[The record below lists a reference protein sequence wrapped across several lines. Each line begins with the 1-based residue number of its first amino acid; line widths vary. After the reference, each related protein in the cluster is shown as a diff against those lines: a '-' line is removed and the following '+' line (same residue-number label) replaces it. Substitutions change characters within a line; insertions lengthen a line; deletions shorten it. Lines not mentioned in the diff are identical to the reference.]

1 MQVSDKGKYF
11 VVFSLI
17 LILIFS
23 QTSCTG
29 KSSVVI
35 NPNKTIEKAPTL
47 KKEAIVVDDVKTI
60 EPDTT
65 TLPAVVTKR
74 IQSDI
79 SIKVYSYLQN
89 LKNREDVKDVAK
101 ALNGGDQH
109 NSCVYFASE
118 VLRRQGLNIPKSVC
132 STGSLSNDPIKNISL
147 IYTLQN
153 DGWKVDYDLKNLLP
167 GDFCFTTNDSQ
178 GRPTHVYVFMGW
190 AAEGRYDYA
199 NVCDNQSYDYGLT
212 LHKRNINIALP
223 GKEATAFFMYY
234 PK

>member
-1 MQVSDKGKYF
+1 MKVSDKGKYF
-11 VVFSLI
+11 VLVSLAAILTFSL
-17 LILIFS
+17 
-23 QTSCTG
+23 TSCAE
-29 KSSVVI
+29 KSPMAVK
-35 NPNKTIEKAPTL
+35 PNKTIQMEPTL
-47 KKEAIVVDDVKTI
+47 KKEAIVVDDVKTT
-60 EPDTT
+60 EPDAI
-65 TLPAVVTKR
+65 TLPTVVTKR

-79 SIKVYSYLQN
+79 SLKVYNYLQN
-89 LKNREDVKDVAK
+89 LKSREDVKDVAK

-118 VLRRQGLNIPKSVC
+118 VLRRQGLSIPKAVC
-132 STGSLSNDPIKNISL
+132 STGSLSDDPIKNISL

-153 DGWKVDYDLKNLLP
+153 YGWKVDYDLKNLLP
-167 GDFCFTTNDSQ
+167 GDFCFTTNDSR

-190 AAEGRYDYA
+190 TAEGRYDYA

-212 LHKRNINIALP
+212 LHKRNVNMALP